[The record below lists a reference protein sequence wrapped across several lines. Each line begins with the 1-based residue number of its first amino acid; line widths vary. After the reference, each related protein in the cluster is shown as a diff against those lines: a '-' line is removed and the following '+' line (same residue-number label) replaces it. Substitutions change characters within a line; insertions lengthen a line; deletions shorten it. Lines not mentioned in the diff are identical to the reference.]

1 MKTLT
6 VTDARKN
13 LSGWLRRAGEGE
25 EIGIIDGGQI
35 FALRPVS
42 VTATDYM
49 EAEYDLSS
57 AEAEQIATDIFLDS
71 INTEK
76 QGGYV
81 SLNDIVTNAPATRKR
96 R

>member
-1 MKTLT
+1 MTTLT
-6 VTDARKN
+6 ITQARKN
-13 LSGWLRRAGEGE
+13 LSGWLRRAKAGE
-25 EIGIIDGGQI
+25 EIGIVDRGQV

-49 EAEYDLSS
+49 ENEYDLSS
-57 AEAEQIATDIFLDS
+57 EDATQIAANILSDS
-71 INTEK
+71 IRAEK

-81 SLNDIVTNAPATRKR
+81 SLDNISHAPAARKR